1 MSPAILHACTHTL
14 LYYSFLKM
22 EFFFMRLIFYQIR
35 IQLPTQFYFKTH
47 LNRTIVLHKRL
58 LRVQQLLLI
67 SRLTSENK
75 TLLTL
80 TKSLPVH

>member
-1 MSPAILHACTHTL
+1 MG
-14 LYYSFLKM
+14 
-22 EFFFMRLIFYQIR
+22 LIFYQIR

-47 LNRTIVLHKRL
+47 LNRTIVLYKRL
-58 LRVQQLLLI
+58 LRVQQLLFI